1 MLEPLYQD
9 DDAFI
14 LEFKVH
20 QPAKEAGL
28 QDTVNAALL
37 QIEQK
42 RYEAA
47 LTAKGIPEER
57 IRKYG
62 FAFKGKEVWIGES
75 LLKESVNPACR

>member
-1 MLEPLYQD
+1 MLEPLDQD

-28 QDTVNAALL
+28 QDTVDAALT

-57 IRKYG
+57 MRKYG
-62 FAFKGKEVWIGES
+62 FAFQGKQVLIGSAKNRTWIG
-75 LLKESVNPACR
+75 